1 MKPEEALEQ
10 IAYMRRLVDDSRVKL
25 SGFGPYFILWGVLW
39 IVGYLG
45 ALWFPGG
52 MRDYVWPAVYL
63 IGLGASFWPALRRG
77 AGSGSPAP
85 ALFKKLSW
93 LSLVLL
99 VGFLALPFIFFAN
112 PNHPYQPSQ
121 HTVNAYYP
129 FVIGLI
135 YVAQGIFYGRAIVA
149 TGAWLMV
156 AGVVSLWMPWP
167 LQNQFLALAGG
178 GSLILTGLV
187 LRRQVSGR

>member
-10 IAYMRRLVDDSRVKL
+10 VAYMRRLVDQSRITM
-25 SGFGPYFILWGVLW
+25 SGFGPYFILWGILW

-52 MRDYVWPAVYL
+52 MRDYVWPAVYV
-63 IGLGASFWPALRRG
+63 IGFGASYWPALRRRG
-77 AGSGSPAP
+77 GSGPAP

-93 LSLVLL
+93 LSLLL
-99 VGFLALPFIFFAN
+99 LAGFMALPFTFFAS
-112 PNHPYQPSQ
+112 PRQLEPSQ

-135 YVAQGIFYGRAIVA
+135 YVAQGIFYGRAIIA
-149 TGAWLMV
+149 IGAWLLV
-156 AGVVSLWMPWP
+156 AGFASLWLPWP
-167 LQNQFLALAGG
+167 LQSQFLALSGG
-178 GSLILTGLV
+178 GSLIVTGLL
-187 LRRQVSGR
+187 LRRQVSRE

>member
-10 IAYMRRLVDDSRVKL
+10 IAYMRRLVDQSRITM
-25 SGFGPYFILWGVLW
+25 SGFGPYFILWGLLW

-52 MRDYVWPAVYL
+52 VRNYVWPAVYV
-63 IGLGASFWPALRRG
+63 IGFGASFWPALWRG
-77 AGSGSPAP
+77 ARSSGPAP
-85 ALFKKLSW
+85 ALFKKLNW
-93 LSLVLL
+93 LSLILL
-99 VGFLALPFIFFAN
+99 AGFLALPFIFFRK
-112 PNHPYQPSQ
+112 PDQ

-135 YVAQGIFYGRAIVA
+135 YVAQGIFYGHAIIA
-149 TGAWLMV
+149 IGAWLMA
-156 AGVVSLWMPWP
+156 AGIASMWMPLP
-167 LQNQFLALAGG
+167 LQSQFLALAGG

-187 LRRQVSGR
+187 LRRKVSGR

>member
-10 IAYMRRLVDDSRVKL
+10 IAYMRRLVDQSRITM
-25 SGFGPYFILWGVLW
+25 SGFGAYFILWGVLW

-52 MRDYVWPAVYL
+52 MREYVWPAVYL
-63 IGLGASFWPALRRG
+63 IGFGASFWPALRRG

-93 LSLVLL
+93 LSLILL
-99 VGFLALPFIFFAN
+99 AGFLAIPFVFFTK
-112 PNHPYQPSQ
+112 PDQ

-135 YVAQGIFYGRAIVA
+135 YVVQGIFYGGAIIA
-149 TGAWLMV
+149 IGAWLMAAAV
-156 AGVVSLWMPWP
+156 ASMWIPAPTQSL
-167 LQNQFLALAGG
+167 FLALAGG

-187 LRRQVSGR
+187 LRRQVSRP

>member
-10 IAYMRRLVDDSRVKL
+10 VAYMRRLVNQSRITM

-45 ALWFPGG
+45 SLWFPGG
-52 MRDYVWPAVYL
+52 VRDYVWPAIYV
-63 IGLGASFWPALRRG
+63 IGFGASFWPALRRG
-77 AGSGSPAP
+77 SGPSVPTP

-99 VGFLALPFIFFAN
+99 VGAVALPFIFFQK
-112 PNHPYQPSQ
+112 PEQ

-135 YVAQGIFYGRAIVA
+135 YVAQGIFYGGTIIAI
-149 TGAWLMV
+149 GAWLIV
-156 AGVVSLWMPWP
+156 AGVASLWMPWP
-167 LQNQFLALAGG
+167 LQSQFLALAGG
-178 GSLILTGLV
+178 GSLIVTGLV
-187 LRRQVSGR
+187 LRRQVSRE